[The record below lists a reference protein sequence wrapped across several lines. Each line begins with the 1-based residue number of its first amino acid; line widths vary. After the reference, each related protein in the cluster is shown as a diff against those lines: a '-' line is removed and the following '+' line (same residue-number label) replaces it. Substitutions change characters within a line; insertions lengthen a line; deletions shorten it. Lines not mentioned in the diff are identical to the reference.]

1 MYFLETKL
9 CYYLLE
15 KDTLM
20 SSKVHQQT
28 YCLNSTYIT
37 CVYDVLGFIED
48 MVNFMEF
55 CGQ

>member
-9 CYYLLE
+9 CHYLLE

-20 SSKVHQQT
+20 SSKVHQQI